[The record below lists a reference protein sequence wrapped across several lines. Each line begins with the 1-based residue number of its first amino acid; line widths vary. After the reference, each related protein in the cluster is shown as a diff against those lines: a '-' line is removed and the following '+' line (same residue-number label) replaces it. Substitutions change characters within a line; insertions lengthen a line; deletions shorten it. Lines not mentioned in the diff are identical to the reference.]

1 MPEVTQ
7 LVNAYLEF
15 NLNSPQASLLH
26 WCSSHLNSSLS
37 YSSRVGTNPELVS
50 LMKDTLLSP
59 TALYFSEMQMR
70 WGGHW
75 WGEAQGVCSLAWHLF
90 LCHCSA
96 VPWEPSTIS
105 DVLDG
110 IARFSFLVQ
119 RTWEVSRQVLCD
131 PFSRISLGGTA
142 SPNPLLPSFCLSTKV
157 VRGSRT
163 VRIQLK
169 NQMCRFNS
177 SLNSI

>member
-1 MPEVTQ
+1 MLTWNLIWTVHQLHSYTGVLLIWIAVFPTHLEWAQTQ
-7 LVNAYLEF
+7 
-15 NLNSPQASLLH
+15 SLYH
-26 WCSSHLNSSLS
+26 SWKILS
-37 YSSRVGTNPELVS
+37 YLPQLCIFQGC
-50 LMKDTLLSP
+50 
-59 TALYFSEMQMR
+59 R
-70 WGGHW
+70 WLGGGHW
-75 WGEAQGVCSLAWHLF
+75 WGEAQGICSLAWHLF

-119 RTWEVSRQVLCD
+119 RTWEVSRQVLCE
-131 PFSRISLGGTA
+131 PSSRISLGVTA